1 MSTVFLSQ
9 GIWPEITKTVHASRK
24 RCFVAVAYFGGGS
37 SRLLPLPKGSLLV
50 VDASKRAVASG
61 QTCPADLA
69 RLLNRGVI
77 IYSVPNLH
85 AKVFV
90 VGRTAYIGSANVSKN
105 SAEELIEAVVRTTEP
120 GVVSTARQFVID
132 HCLHELTP
140 AVLKQL
146 AAIYRPP
153 QVPGGGKGRP
163 RDTSS
168 RPTLPRLL
176 LAQLER
182 EDWSEREQQLHD
194 KGLVVAKKLR
204 KHPRSWVMDDFRQ
217 TGKCRY
223 VVGDVVIQVTNEGNG
238 RVMVTPPANVIHVL
252 PPRREGNTTVSFV
265 YLERPDRNR
274 RQLKSLARALGCTRA
289 ELGRDR
295 VIRNPDFKQALLK
308 AWAVTL

>member
-1 MSTVFLSQ
+1 MSTAFLSQ
-9 GIWPEITKTVHASRK
+9 GIWPEITKTVRASRK
-24 RCFVAVAYFGGGS
+24 RCFVAVAYFGAGS
-37 SRLLPLPKGSLLV
+37 SRRLPLPKGSLLV

-61 QTCPADLA
+61 QTCPADLT
-69 RLLNRGVI
+69 RLLNRGVS

-90 VGRTAYIGSANVSKN
+90 VGRTAFIGSANVSKN
-105 SAEELIEAVVRTTEP
+105 SAEELIEAAVRTTDP
-120 GVVSTARQFVID
+120 SVVSTPRQFVLD
-132 HCLHELTP
+132 HCLHELTE
-140 AVLKQL
+140 VLKQL

-153 QVPGGGKGRP
+153 QVPGGGRGRP

-182 EDWSEREQQLHD
+182 EDWSEREPQLHD
-194 KGLVVAKKLR
+194 KGLVVAKKFR
-204 KHPRSWVMDDFRQ
+204 EHPRSWVMDDFRQ

-238 RVMVTPPANVIHVL
+238 RVMVTPPANVIHLL

-274 RQLKSLARALGCTRA
+274 RQLQSLARALGCTRA